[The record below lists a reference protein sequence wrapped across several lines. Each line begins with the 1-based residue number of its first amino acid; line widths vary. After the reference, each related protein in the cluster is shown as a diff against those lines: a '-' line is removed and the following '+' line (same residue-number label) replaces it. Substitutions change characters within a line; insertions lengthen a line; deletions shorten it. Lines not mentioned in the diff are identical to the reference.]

1 MPDII
6 LPGGRDVSSGHP
18 SARPDPNAGAQAD
31 VPDEVR
37 LEQRRQQRLQDATEG
52 ARLREG
58 VTNALRE
65 GLSKRAA
72 EADFADD
79 AVRGEYNNFVGN
91 AVVDARRQYRSATGA
106 ARLSDAATAR
116 LDRTLD
122 DIGNIFIDQSDSLH
136 LQSMEQHGL
145 DQLTT
150 LTDQVVK
157 QARSDVTAAPDDDPA
172 MLLSIH
178 LEMFDD
184 TVTGFQGAF
193 KGDKQHQI
201 RTTGRVK
208 IIEKFVGDM
217 AEAGRGGEAQA
228 LLENEEIAGSLDDVT
243 LARLKRNARALTEAH
258 DQDRATRAQRETEAA
273 ARENETAALTFST
286 DFRSRL
292 EGGDATL
299 AEIAAAH
306 NEGVLTA
313 AQAARLRAD
322 FTAAQKRRSEASA
335 RAERISSELQTGNR
349 LDPEDFDDQDDVAY
363 HYAATLKPSL
373 IDLGPAQKASAIR
386 GYVDDIGIAPDA
398 ALKSLLGLTVTGD
411 PATRIAA
418 ARAFIDIFLKDPTS
432 RRRVPPALAAYSE
445 TMVQLAD
452 TDSIS
457 PEEIIRTADAVFGE
471 SAPGTDQANPALTLI
486 ASTEKNAEQHTG
498 READFVPRQDSE
510 EGISGDQVWLD
521 EDDVFFDEENEIPR
535 DRIAGENETDGNL
548 QSLLNQITS
557 GNPAG
562 RIAAARELI
571 EFLDR
576 YPTNGRTLRPR
587 SIVRAELLA
596 ELADFD
602 SRSPDE
608 IVREVD
614 ALLDQFTGE
623 QGASSSTVETSSA
636 QPAATMTDATGDQ
649 VAPGQKFA
657 QRGRG
662 VGVRRGR
669 SILEGKPKGPPQE
682 TPPRALNSRAAQ
694 DAKLMG
700 TIRGL
705 PRDYQVP
712 GITRQSSMHF
722 KSPSAAWQFG
732 HKQVFKASNG
742 QPPVQIAPNKWRS
755 KDGKWQMRLDQGRK
769 RNHFNLERIDP
780 VSGFVI
786 RNIHLRFP
794 K

>member
-6 LPGGRDVSSGHP
+6 LPGGRDASSGHP

-273 ARENETAALTFST
+273 ARE
-286 DFRSRL
+286 
-292 EGGDATL
+292 
-299 AEIAAAH
+299 
-306 NEGVLTA
+306 
-313 AQAARLRAD
+313 
-322 FTAAQKRRSEASA
+322 
-335 RAERISSELQTGNR
+335 
-349 LDPEDFDDQDDVAY
+349 
-363 HYAATLKPSL
+363 AATERYL
-373 IDLGPAQKASAIR
+373 
-386 GYVDDIGIAPDA
+386 AP
-398 ALKSLLGLTVTGD
+398 
-411 PATRIAA
+411 
-418 ARAFIDIFLKDPTS
+418 
-432 RRRVPPALAAYSE
+432 
-445 TMVQLAD
+445 Q
-452 TDSIS
+452 
-457 PEEIIRTADAVFGE
+457 
-471 SAPGTDQANPALTLI
+471 Q
-486 ASTEKNAEQHTG
+486 
-498 READFVPRQDSE
+498 
-510 EGISGDQVWLD
+510 
-521 EDDVFFDEENEIPR
+521 
-535 DRIAGENETDGNL
+535 
-548 QSLLNQITS
+548 
-557 GNPAG
+557 
-562 RIAAARELI
+562 
-571 EFLDR
+571 
-576 YPTNGRTLRPR
+576 
-587 SIVRAELLA
+587 
-596 ELADFD
+596 
-602 SRSPDE
+602 
-608 IVREVD
+608 
-614 ALLDQFTGE
+614 
-623 QGASSSTVETSSA
+623 
-636 QPAATMTDATGDQ
+636 
-649 VAPGQKFA
+649 
-657 QRGRG
+657 
-662 VGVRRGR
+662 
-669 SILEGKPKGPPQE
+669 
-682 TPPRALNSRAAQ
+682 
-694 DAKLMG
+694 
-700 TIRGL
+700 
-705 PRDYQVP
+705 
-712 GITRQSSMHF
+712 
-722 KSPSAAWQFG
+722 
-732 HKQVFKASNG
+732 
-742 QPPVQIAPNKWRS
+742 
-755 KDGKWQMRLDQGRK
+755 
-769 RNHFNLERIDP
+769 
-780 VSGFVI
+780 
-786 RNIHLRFP
+786 
-794 K
+794 